1 VLTGHVPLP
10 GVKLP
15 AGVLLLQGR
24 HQHLAVSGPG
34 GAAAAATGTLT
45 CACLRSH
52 CIACI
57 TIPNLGMCVE
67 HLICHAVDSRSVKSS
82 LLLAPLNVK
91 ATSMAVAV
99 PSRSLI
105 GLKRK
110 AGFKATDKKGVVA
123 TAGQALR
130 AAVAAVSQ
138 FSVTVSQSLAS
149 TFRTAADTI
158 HPSSSGA
165 KTATHGSRST
175 DPASVFG
182 SSLASSGKSSAMSG
196 RWHAWRGPSHTGDA
210 SQARTLNAIDES
222 AAGSTA
228 SSSYVGGSSYDVP
241 TSTPSISDFS
251 LSQASC
257 GTDSSGIAGTR
268 AGSSSNS
275 SIAEG
280 PSSAGSAAA
289 SQNSGPRASS
299 RLRHATTATSV
310 QPVAGTAASLPLRPS
325 SAEARQPRSGAG
337 LPLGEGLE
345 DESEQHVGAE
355 VPPTLAQHSRL
366 ASPAAVQVVQSPKPT
381 TVAAAVPAT
390 VKSKKRAIAP
400 TDATDVVLDSSLMKA
415 HGTTGCCSCDWL
427 KANVQSMGWKLDPWV
442 ILLSLATTLA
452 ALAAGAVQ
460 LAVRE
465 RSQEQQNALQQVS
478 SCAFLQ

>member
-1 VLTGHVPLP
+1 MSEPPAWLVP
-10 GVKLP
+10 
-15 AGVLLLQGR
+15 
-24 HQHLAVSGPG
+24 
-34 GAAAAATGTLT
+34 
-45 CACLRSH
+45 
-52 CIACI
+52 
-57 TIPNLGMCVE
+57 
-67 HLICHAVDSRSVKSS
+67 
-82 LLLAPLNVK
+82 
-91 ATSMAVAV
+91 V

-158 HPSSSGA
+158 HPPSSGA

-175 DPASVFG
+175 DAASVFD
-182 SSLASSGKSSAMSG
+182 SSLASSGKSSAISG

-210 SQARTLNAIDES
+210 SQASTLNPIDES
-222 AAGSTA
+222 APGSTA
-228 SSSYVGGSSYDVP
+228 SSRYVGGSSYDVP
-241 TSTPSISDFS
+241 TATPSISYFS
-251 LSQASC
+251 LSQVSC

-275 SIAEG
+275 SVAEG
-280 PSSAGSAAA
+280 PSSAGSAPA
-289 SQNSGPRASS
+289 SQSSGPRTSS
-299 RLRHATTATSV
+299 RLRHATTATGL
-310 QPVAGTAASLPLRPS
+310 QPAQAAATAASLPLRPS

-345 DESEQHVGAE
+345 AESEAHVGAE
-355 VPPTLAQHSRL
+355 MPPALAQRSCH
-366 ASPAAVQVVQSPKPT
+366 ASPVVQVAQSPKPT
-381 TVAAAVPAT
+381 TTAAAPAT
-390 VKSKKRAIAP
+390 AKSKKSAVAS
-400 TDATDVVLDSSLMKA
+400 TDASEVVLDSSLMKA
-415 HGTTGCCSCDWL
+415 HGTPGCCSCAWL

-465 RSQEQQNALQQVS
+465 RSQEQLNALQQVS
-478 SCAFLQ
+478 SCACLQ